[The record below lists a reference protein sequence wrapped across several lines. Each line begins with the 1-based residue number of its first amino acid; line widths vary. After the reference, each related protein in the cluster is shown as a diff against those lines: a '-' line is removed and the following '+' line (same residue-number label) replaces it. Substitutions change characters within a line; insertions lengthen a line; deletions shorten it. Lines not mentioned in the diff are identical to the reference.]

1 MWTPLDPDNFSRFE
15 PTDILAFLDWF
26 EREYANAMALGFA
39 DAFVEGL
46 MVPYLEAIASGV
58 TVPWWIDTMLRYRMA
73 AQWSYQ
79 VGEPL
84 SRGLQR
90 NLAAII
96 PDDRLLEYAD
106 RFKITPTD
114 IANIPPAIRN
124 AFLEGASFSLQWIQ
138 RLSDDAR
145 SLMSDLMAIETLKN
159 RNPTAAVPMLERI
172 LRRDLV
178 AQGLGIAPADVTP
191 EQVEVWLNQAEFKTL
206 AQVAYRANMI
216 SRTETMR
223 MTNLGILTALEQD
236 GFDLA
241 YVMPHKGSCHH
252 CRRLI
257 DGRVFRIAVLK
268 ENLFKNFGQKPQNWV
283 ASLPQHPHCR
293 HSVMSPP
300 IAFRDVLKR
309 FGIIPD
315 EGVVLQWYGLPGG
328 EAAMQALDLLPVA
341 GWLLP

>member
-124 AFLEGASFSLQWIQ
+124 AFLENRGTQLYTLIGPADSGGRRQEHSLTDRVSHFS
-138 RLSDDAR
+138 
-145 SLMSDLMAIETLKN
+145 K
-159 RNPTAAVPMLERI
+159 TAAP
-172 LRRDLV
+172 LRS
-178 AQGLGIAPADVTP
+178 ISAPSSP
-191 EQVEVWLNQAEFKTL
+191 S
-206 AQVAYRANMI
+206 I
-216 SRTETMR
+216 
-223 MTNLGILTALEQD
+223 
-236 GFDLA
+236 
-241 YVMPHKGSCHH
+241 
-252 CRRLI
+252 RR
-257 DGRVFRIAVLK
+257 
-268 ENLFKNFGQKPQNWV
+268 
-283 ASLPQHPHCR
+283 
-293 HSVMSPP
+293 
-300 IAFRDVLKR
+300 
-309 FGIIPD
+309 
-315 EGVVLQWYGLPGG
+315 
-328 EAAMQALDLLPVA
+328 
-341 GWLLP
+341 